1 MTGLLVG
8 HREFRRFALAF
19 LVSRAGDYLLSV
31 GMFVFVFERTGSAA
45 WVAAAAILRVAP
57 NMLLSAAGGGLGTR
71 LGLRFLV
78 LSDLTRSALNMGLTL
93 AAMLGSLPAV
103 LLLSVCSQI
112 VGAGYGA
119 TAAGMVPR
127 LVASD
132 ETAAANAT
140 ISAIESVSLL
150 AGPSIAG
157 LLMAF
162 TAPAAAFGLNAGSFL
177 ASALVVA
184 RLRLR
189 PEHPCSPVNEEAPD
203 GLGVAGGWAFRKLVC
218 DRRLRGVALAVVA
231 SSLLVGVL
239 SVAFVLLALQLGTG
253 LSGAG
258 YLMAAFG
265 AGGVLGALAASRW
278 LDRLTPAVWAFSLLL
293 TTGAAAAA
301 LALVRSPLP
310 GLLLT
315 VLLGATTG
323 FLDILAVTHIQRV
336 SPRTTGA
343 ICGALDSLAQ
353 GAVLTGLLL
362 TPALVAAVG
371 VVGTLTLI
379 GATLVLLAPVALPA
393 AILKPRPLTVRPLD
407 LGPGLIRQASPG
419 E

>member
-19 LVSRAGDYLLSV
+19 LVSRGGDYLLSV
-31 GMFVFVFERTGSAA
+31 GMVVFVFERTGSTA
-45 WVAAAAILRVAP
+45 WVATAAILRVVP

-71 LGLRFLV
+71 FGLRFLV
-78 LSDLTRSALNMGLTL
+78 LSDVTRSALNVGLTV
-93 AAMLGSLPAV
+93 AAMVGSLPAV

-112 VGAGYGA
+112 VGAGYSA
-119 TAAGMVPR
+119 TAAGMVSR
-127 LVASD
+127 LVASNK
-132 ETAAANAT
+132 TAAANAT

-162 TAPAAAFGLNAGSFL
+162 TSPVTAFGLNAGSFL
-177 ASALVVA
+177 ASALVVG

-189 PEHPCSPVNEEAPD
+189 PDHPCSPVTEEASD
-203 GLGVAGGWAFRKLVC
+203 GLGAAGGWAFRVLVS
-218 DRRLRGVALAVVA
+218 DRRLRGVAVGVVA

-239 SVAFVLLALQLGTG
+239 SVAFVLLALQLGAG

-278 LDRLTPAVWAFSLLL
+278 LDRLTPVVWASGLLV
-293 TTGAAAAA
+293 TTGTAAVA
-301 LALVRSPLP
+301 LALVRVPLP

-323 FLDILAVTHIQRV
+323 FLDILAVTQVQRV
-336 SPRTTGA
+336 APRTTGA

-353 GAVLTGLLL
+353 GAVLLGLLL
-362 TPALVAAVG
+362 TPALVSAVG
-371 VVGTLTLI
+371 VTGTLTLI

-393 AILKPRPLTVRPLD
+393 NVLKPRPERDRQEVR
-407 LGPGLIRQASPG
+407 Q
-419 E
+419 